1 MPTWI
6 LLTQFGSYVVLL
18 ILIGLSVWSVTIM
31 IDRYRLFKTVKP
43 SAEGKKQVSEASW
56 ADMETWAAKEAKLGS
71 VPARATQAALSIGN
85 RNPDAIDRAVRST
98 LTEERIRL
106 EKGFTV
112 LATLGSNAPFIGLF
126 GTVLGIIE
134 AFGKLSSQQSN
145 TQAVIGSVSEALI
158 ATAVG
163 LFVAIPAVVAYNVF
177 GKAAKATLTEAEV
190 LRDLF
195 VARVLSERKG

>member
-1 MPTWI
+1 M
-6 LLTQFGSYVVLL
+6 
-18 ILIGLSVWSVTIM
+18 
-31 IDRYRLFKTVKP
+31 
-43 SAEGKKQVSEASW
+43 
-56 ADMETWAAKEAKLGS
+56 
-71 VPARATQAALSIGN
+71 
-85 RNPDAIDRAVRST
+85 
-98 LTEERIRL
+98 
-106 EKGFTV
+106 